1 MAANDALKFAVQIV
15 EDDKK
20 NVESLVKKIQLVLDK
35 DFKLKVSDDGAVK
48 KLEEMLNVLKSVE
61 TQMTVISKGLSNSSW
76 GKLGEDLNI
85 AIAEFRNLTKVAED
99 FGKSMS
105 KSFVGNLTAE
115 IQGTL
120 PELSKLANTLE
131 KVKSESRSADGSGGI
146 VEQIASIRKAE
157 AEYAKL
163 YDLMRKLDSMSQSYG
178 SIGFQTS
185 AFERYKEQIRSVA
198 IELNK
203 IAQSPNG
210 QNANGLTANEYAKS
224 IGLSSLI
231 ASIKNAVKD
240 FEDANKQMTDM
251 ANLAEKIKSS
261 LNQMSVINPMRVP
274 LEVAKQNL
282 DLWQQLVVR
291 NPHDRKDDVLRN
303 QKIEEYKRLLSEASV
318 KESEIQRSIAASTRE
333 RERSNKSTNDAIKE
347 IDALGRK
354 IKEVEGLMAKMKIL
368 GIDTSGIEK
377 ALSSLERLRLDYG
390 LLKLGGGDASAYKGS
405 AEVVKTE
412 RDIAEATAKA
422 ASEIKK
428 SESALR
434 SKAREAEKLTEDEK
448 KLANAMRATSQSASQ
463 QSSVLNDLKSMAVQ
477 YLSIWG
483 AKSFV
488 ENMAQITG
496 ELELQQK
503 SLEVIIGSASYV
515 SQLFGEIRDLSQQS
529 PYTFQALLKSTRQ
542 LAAFGIETKDLYGT
556 MKALS
561 DIGAGLSVDVQRL
574 ILAYGHTKSYGYLS
588 GIQNRQFET
597 AGIDL
602 VGALADR
609 YNKLADAEER
619 AGRAAEHVTRK
630 DVFKMI
636 SKKEVGF
643 EDVNAVIMGLD
654 APGGR
659 FYNMQERQFD
669 TLGGKLRNL
678 RNNYN
683 IMMAEMGKDNHGML
697 MSGVNMLNELT
708 EHWDQYARIITAILI
723 PIGALKLANMALNTS
738 IGLQTSA
745 MSKNVMAMVRSEK
758 AMAAM
763 NAAAVKRGFFSPL
776 AAIGAGWSSQGKFT
790 PSTKDARSFTKVL
803 RGGLGN
809 GSLTKTN
816 LMYMGL
822 SGDMPERYRRIALAL
837 AGVRGEQMRTMA
849 SAKGLSR
856 AWIKAKLSAAAFGAS
871 LKGLAISLLANP
883 MTWFMAAISAATAV
897 YSHFSS
903 MAEETR
909 RSLDELSEH
918 AKEDAKSIDD
928 VINQYSERGVSRTG
942 GTTYLNGN
950 RIQGQGLSFDTE
962 QIKKLTDGD
971 LEELKQELQK
981 FSPFYEGDL
990 VDIGKFETQA
1000 EQIMAIMRKLDSYRH
1015 AEQILAATAGNYDD
1029 SADGS
1034 FWGGYESFKENLEEM
1049 GKALGNAQGAVGKL
1063 SEEEIHDFD
1072 KELGGV
1078 LSKAVES
1085 GAAISE
1091 AEALRQYI
1099 VRTMFMSDDDRN
1111 KLEKSWSD
1119 GLKKVYYEAAHREYY
1134 TNKGGKLRGTSTWLS
1149 FLPGSQTHHFYG
1161 KNAESHIESYRN
1173 SVTRLSEDLKKDIN
1187 LNYGADDI
1195 EGALKHAIEVYKTFA
1210 AEAKGVSEEAKETGL
1225 QMLLQS
1231 VFGNGSKQQEAY
1243 TKFVNSEFAG
1253 QAYKEITDSNVANI
1267 WMSPEEIADEVTKVT
1282 DKIKKR
1288 WASQGKDIA
1297 QITQDT
1303 IDFIVKTIQNAN
1315 KIDEAWKKRFAFTE
1329 KDGKRV
1335 ATDFG
1340 NLYSK
1345 EIKDATDYYKFWFDS
1360 MKKIY
1365 DEQTKDLKNMFVPLK
1380 QKWNIEID
1388 PNITFQ
1394 TKDLDK
1400 LKIIRDR
1407 VKKMVEDG
1415 VTDAATKE
1423 ELKPVLDKLNA
1434 QITLEEMMKQEGIEF
1449 DSDKNKNNGGHGT
1462 YKDKEAEVWEQRIK
1476 LIQEARR
1483 EYDYWEKKVG
1493 KEAAQDKVKK
1503 QFENLVGVDKVLKP
1517 GDLDNLENY
1526 ANVLKD
1532 INKEVSERYEK
1543 DKNLPKGQKK
1553 DTNIANDIKVMR
1565 ELDNALYNIDK
1576 SEFERKS
1583 EEFVSQLSFG
1593 LDELTR
1599 KWEIFNDVQEKTG
1612 DVELA
1617 SQLAGFSAV
1626 PEVPF
1631 RADAIRQ
1638 EIVSRMQKTVP
1649 GVGRVDFAKVLGLD
1663 EHGIEEEV
1671 KGMFRKV
1678 TEGLEEGSEE
1688 MQGYERMIEA
1698 IIKALKDWKKAQQ
1711 DLDKEKSNA
1720 ISSLLNGRQDYASVT
1735 RRINESADRQKQ
1747 FIKGAPDEGA
1757 MSAQI
1762 DAKRNNEIWKA
1773 SVQYANLMNNAM
1785 SLAQAEIADGINKA
1799 MEDLNRLWQN
1809 NLINATDYASEMEKL
1824 HKMQREY
1831 EQDGVV
1837 FGNGEFG
1844 AFAKGGVNGAVGW
1857 LDQRIAGLQAQK
1869 EEQQSRG
1876 DWYESIKTQEQIDKY
1891 VGRREKWEKL
1901 QTGLSGVANVS
1912 QLVMGAFDGLQ
1923 GAAQSLSD
1931 MFDAL
1936 GNQKMADKF
1945 SDIADGISGV
1955 SSIFSPVGDVVQN
1968 VMSGDIGGVLSS
1980 AIQAPIKMFTGPIEA
1995 FSRLHD
2001 KKRDREIEKIGK
2013 ELTKIGNS
2021 IDLIK
2026 SMREQEL
2033 GYAKGG
2039 NMRAMAAYYS
2049 GQSRNTQQLAQQY
2062 LNSGGIVNMMKGFG
2076 IQKSDKANQ
2085 AMAEYYSRATEG
2097 GAETSYAMEYNLLL
2111 DQRTKKMQQYNEEA
2125 DKKKKDDAKL
2135 EEYKKEIAELDAQV
2149 QQFAENL
2156 MNELW
2161 GIDFKG
2167 WASQISDAL
2176 MTAFENGTSAAEA
2189 FDDVASDIMRS
2200 MAKNMLNLA
2209 IVEPFMDAVKKKV
2222 LGYTDENGEYHAGVV
2237 DTRNPEEF
2245 LNNAKENAAKIAT
2258 ATASGL
2264 KDIAEP
2270 ATTASMEFLTA
2281 FEDIMKQFGWTLKDK
2296 DKSSG
2301 SNSISQTITEETAGY
2316 MTGILAAM
2324 HQDGSVRRLQLQ
2336 MLVGEQMPNV
2346 IEMMTVS
2353 GGHIAGIDESTRA
2366 IMRMMQEGSGEMFK
2380 RVDNISSRLD
2390 RFASGFDRIS
2400 VV

>member
-35 DFKLKVSDDGAVK
+35 DFKLKVNDDGAVK

-61 TQMTVISKGLSNSSW
+61 TQMVVISKGLSNSSW

-131 KVKSESRSADGSGGI
+131 KVKSESRSADGSGGL

-185 AFERYKEQIRSVA
+185 ALERYKEQIRSVA

-224 IGLSSLI
+224 IGLSSLT

-333 RERSNKSTNDAIKE
+333 RERYNKSTNDAIKE

-448 KLANAMRATSQSASQ
+448 KLANAMRATAQSASH
-463 QSSVLNDLKSMAVQ
+463 QSSVLNDLKSMATQ
-477 YLSIWG
+477 YLSVWG
-483 AKSFV
+483 ASSFV
-488 ENMAQITG
+488 QTMAQITG

-503 SLEVIIGSASYV
+503 SLEVIIGSASYA
-515 SQLFGEIRDLSQQS
+515 SQSFGEIRDLSQQS
-529 PYTFQALLKSTRQ
+529 PYTFQDLLKSTRQ

-659 FYNMQERQFD
+659 FYNMQERQFE

-708 EHWDQYARIITAILI
+708 EHWDKYARIITAILI

-763 NAAAVKRGFFSPL
+763 NAAVVKRGFFSPL
-776 AAIGAGWSSQGKFT
+776 AAIGTGWNSQGTFT
-790 PSTKDARSFTKVL
+790 PGRKDAKSFANVL
-803 RGGLGN
+803 NKGLSE

-822 SGDMPERYRRIALAL
+822 SKELPERYRRIALAL
-837 AGVRGEQMRTMA
+837 AGVRGEQVKTMA
-849 SAKGLSR
+849 SATGLSR

-871 LKGLAISLLANP
+871 LKGLATSLLANP

-928 VINQYSERGVSRTG
+928 VISRYSERGVSRTG

-962 QIKKLTDGD
+962 QIKKLTASD

-990 VDIGKFETQA
+990 VDIGKFNTQA

-1049 GKALGNAQGAVGKL
+1049 GKAVGNAQGAVGKL
-1063 SEEEIHDFD
+1063 SEEKIHDFD

-1085 GAAISE
+1085 GAAINE

-1099 VRTMFMSDDDRN
+1099 VRTMFMTDSDREQ
-1111 KLEKSWSD
+1111 LQKSWSNS
-1119 GLKKVYYEAAHREYY
+1119 LKIAYAEAAKNKYFIQRGQIY
-1134 TNKGGKLRGTSTWLS
+1134 KGGFLQEIRYNLANALFPTSEWKYKGHNTAFWNKS
-1149 FLPGSQTHHFYG
+1149 
-1161 KNAESHIESYRN
+1161 AESHIESYRN

-1187 LNYGADDI
+1187 SNYGADDI

-1243 TKFVNSEFAG
+1243 KEFVNSEFAG
-1253 QAYKEITDSNVANI
+1253 EAYKEITESGAVNL
-1267 WMSPEEIADEVTKVT
+1267 WMKPDEIAAKATEVIE
-1282 DKIKKR
+1282 KIKER
-1288 WASQGKDIA
+1288 WKGQGKDLTI
-1297 QITQDT
+1297 ITQET
-1303 IDFIVKTIQNAN
+1303 IDAIVKTIQNDN
-1315 KIDEAWKKRFAFTE
+1315 KLETSWQKKLAGLGGEELWKNFDRF
-1329 KDGKRV
+1329 
-1335 ATDFG
+1335 
-1340 NLYSK
+1340 NSK
-1345 EIKDATDYYKFWFDS
+1345 S
-1360 MKKIY
+1360 
-1365 DEQTKDLKNMFVPLK
+1365 
-1380 QKWNIEID
+1380 
-1388 PNITFQ
+1388 
-1394 TKDLDK
+1394 
-1400 LKIIRDR
+1400 IRDNKMEADMWDAIR
-1407 VKKMVEDG
+1407 KRYKELQEKLDREKKVMQVKFG
-1415 VTDAATKE
+1415 I
-1423 ELKPVLDKLNA
+1423 ELKPEIFMDSSKILEQMKKLN
-1434 QITLEEMMKQEGIEF
+1434 KNGEF
-1449 DSDKNKNNGGHGT
+1449 YKDKNGEWQVSRKNTGAAYDEYVERFLPLMNIYSEMYYDQKGAEERNVQLYEEKNRKNGGHGT

-1599 KWEIFNDVQEKTG
+1599 KWEIFNNVREKTG

-1631 RADAIRQ
+1631 RADSIRQ

-1844 AFAKGGVNGAVGW
+1844 AFARGGLNGAVGW

-1869 EEQQSRG
+1869 AEQQSRG

-1891 VGRREKWEKL
+1891 VGRREKWEKQ
-1901 QTGLSGVANVS
+1901 QTGLLGVANVS

-2033 GYAKGG
+2033 GYAKGV
-2039 NMRAMAAYYS
+2039 NMRAMAAYYR
-2049 GQSRNTQQLAQQY
+2049 GRDGN
-2062 LNSGGIVNMMKGFG
+2062 
-2076 IQKSDKANQ
+2076 KANQ

-2097 GAETSYAMEYNLLL
+2097 GAETSYAMEYNLILE
-2111 DQRTKKMQQYNEEA
+2111 QRTKKMQQYNEEA

-2222 LGYTDENGEYHAGVV
+2222 LGYTDENGEYHAGIV

-2258 ATASGL
+2258 ATAAGL

-2270 ATTASMEFLTA
+2270 ATTASMEFLTG

-2390 RFASGFDRIS
+2390 RFASGFDKVS